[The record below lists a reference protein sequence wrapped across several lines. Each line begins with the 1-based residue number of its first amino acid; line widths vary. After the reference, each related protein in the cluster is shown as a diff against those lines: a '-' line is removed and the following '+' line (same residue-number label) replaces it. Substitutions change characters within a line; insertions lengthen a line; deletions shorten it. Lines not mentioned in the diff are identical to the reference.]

1 MNPVGKPDAG
11 NRHVRFDERG
21 EETGRC
27 RMAQATAPLLD
38 STRPSELR
46 LLRSQMSSRREC
58 SRPAPRRQCDRLASE
73 LVNRSIA
80 FAVKSVSA
88 CANASSFCTTGRL
101 RMHAIRDL
109 PVAPTCRKVLVLR
122 FAPNHEHHPRCPA
135 LAERGASRSSRTLS
149 AGCDGRDGTS
159 AQALRGRVMLS
170 RTEKSCGPGIPTLMP
185 SRRDVSPMTGARQ
198 PGPRGDREGNR

>member
-1 MNPVGKPDAG
+1 MRDKIPDIASPVRATLAAKP
-11 NRHVRFDERG
+11 NVESER
-21 EETGRC
+21 TL
-27 RMAQATAPLLD
+27 ATRAKSPMR
-38 STRPSELR
+38 SICLR
-46 LLRSQMSSRREC
+46 VSQ
-58 SRPAPRRQCDRLASE
+58 
-73 LVNRSIA
+73 SIA
-80 FAVKSVSA
+80 FAVKSTGA
-88 CANASSFCTTGRL
+88 CANANSFCTTGRL

-122 FAPNHEHHPRCPA
+122 FTPNHEHHPRCPA

-149 AGCDGRDGTS
+149 AGCDGRDSTS

-198 PGPRGDREGNR
+198 PGPRGEREGNR